1 MYNIYTNN
9 YATQHEVRII
19 HIHTIIHILNI
30 KQKRGSDETCHR

>member
-19 HIHTIIHILNI
+19 HIHTIIHIHII
-30 KQKRGSDETCHR
+30 KQKRGSGVTYHR